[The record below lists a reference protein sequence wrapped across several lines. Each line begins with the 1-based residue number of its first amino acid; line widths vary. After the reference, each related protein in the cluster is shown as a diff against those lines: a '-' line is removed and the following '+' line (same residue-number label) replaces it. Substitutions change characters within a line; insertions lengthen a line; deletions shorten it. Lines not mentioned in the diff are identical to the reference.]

1 MSERF
6 RCRRIEY
13 DSARIERTTIVGGLL
28 IALATAM
35 GGTGNGE
42 PACLLMK
49 VGIFNA
55 EIS

>member
-28 IALATAM
+28 IAVATAM

-42 PACLLMK
+42 PACLQWK

>member
-1 MSERF
+1 
-6 RCRRIEY
+6 
-13 DSARIERTTIVGGLL
+13 
-28 IALATAM
+28 M

>member
-28 IALATAM
+28 IAVAM
-35 GGTGNGE
+35 GN
-42 PACLLMK
+42 
-49 VGIFNA
+49 ISNA

>member
-1 MSERF
+1 MSERL
-6 RCRRIEY
+6 IADESEY
-13 DSARIERTTIVGGLL
+13 DGARIERTTIVSATL
-28 IALATAM
+28 IAVASAM